1 MIDRAERRSLYI
13 FVWVCS
19 NDDELGSRLYD
30 ELGDGSHSYALPTLQ
45 IVVRGESNNCSR
57 GESVKAL
64 FSGLN

>member
-1 MIDRAERRSLYI
+1 MIDRAERRCLYI

-45 IVVRGESNNCSR
+45 ICGER
-57 GESVKAL
+57 RK
-64 FSGLN
+64 